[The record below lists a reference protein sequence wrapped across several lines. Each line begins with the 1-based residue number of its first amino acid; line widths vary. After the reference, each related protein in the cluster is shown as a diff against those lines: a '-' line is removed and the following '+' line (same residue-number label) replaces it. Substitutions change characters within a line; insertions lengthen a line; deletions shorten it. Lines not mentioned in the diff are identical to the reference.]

1 MDWFSTWDP
10 VFYAEI
16 DQVDP
21 AVDTGRLTAWLI
33 LAVVALA
40 VAALWY
46 RQRVFRHSF
55 WCATIG
61 RDVEVC
67 FRLGRVL
74 SCSNFENPSVQLR
87 TSVCESTRERGG
99 ANSTGNDWRETVRSA
114 AVFAFGPPR
123 ALCHRRGGA

>member
-67 FRLGRVL
+67 FRLGRVRG
-74 SCSNFENPSVQLR
+74 F
-87 TSVCESTRERGG
+87 TTRRCAFRRRWDRAAFQSPGPAQAG
-99 ANSTGNDWRETVRSA
+99 A
-114 AVFAFGPPR
+114 P
-123 ALCHRRGGA
+123 